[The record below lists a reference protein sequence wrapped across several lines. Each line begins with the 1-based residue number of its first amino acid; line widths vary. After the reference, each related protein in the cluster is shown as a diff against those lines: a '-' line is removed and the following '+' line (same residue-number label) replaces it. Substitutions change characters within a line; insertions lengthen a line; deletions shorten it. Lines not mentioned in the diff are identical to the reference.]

1 MALNKRPWNG
11 IVNLTN
17 HLKKIGFNA
26 TVTDPCLYVR
36 TSDASYILV
45 YVDDMVIGCKTRE
58 TMIKLKKNIT
68 SKFPCTD
75 KSPICLFLNMT
86 ISRNRKLKTIT
97 LSQPTKIKNLL
108 QDNQLSRED
117 LKYIST
123 PSKIPALPSTV
134 ILMLLE
140 LDIF

>member
-1 MALNKRPWNG
+1 MEWNSE
-11 IVNLTN
+11 LEH

-75 KSPICLFLNMT
+75 KGPICLFLNMT
-86 ISRNRKLKTIT
+86 ISSVDNKRLLKLKVT
-97 LSQPTKIKNLL
+97 LFSFSSKHYIRQP
-108 QDNQLSRED
+108 
-117 LKYIST
+117 
-123 PSKIPALPSTV
+123 
-134 ILMLLE
+134 
-140 LDIF
+140 